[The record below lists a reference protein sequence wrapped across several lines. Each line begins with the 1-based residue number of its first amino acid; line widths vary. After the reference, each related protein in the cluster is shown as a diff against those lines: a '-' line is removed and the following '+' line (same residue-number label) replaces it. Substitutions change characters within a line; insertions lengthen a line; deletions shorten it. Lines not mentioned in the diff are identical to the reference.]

1 MDSLIRANSNESSS
15 TIDTF
20 VITLI
25 PCDYDSSDEY
35 EKSLNVSKFSI
46 SFSDISD
53 NSDGFEIVKNTEI
66 IKSEK
71 KHDIMKE
78 DKNRSNEINIAQN
91 KKM

>member
-1 MDSLIRANSNESSS
+1 MESLIRANSNESSS

-25 PCDYDSSDEY
+25 PCDYDLSDEY

-46 SFSDISD
+46 SSSDISD
-53 NSDGFEIVKNTEI
+53 NSDGFEIVKNSEI

>member
-46 SFSDISD
+46 SSSDISD
-53 NSDGFEIVKNTEI
+53 NSDGFEIVKNSEI